1 MLAAFLSMDADMS
14 SLFSSPKTPKIPDPP
29 APAAPPSTTDA
40 AAAGAQ
46 EAEQI
51 RRRRGTAS
59 TILAGETTASPGSV
73 AAKTL
78 LGS

>member
-1 MLAAFLSMDADMS
+1 MASSLTDAVMS
-14 SLFSSPKTPKIPDPP
+14 SFFSKPSTPKIPDPP

-40 AAAGAQ
+40 AAAGSA
-46 EAEQI
+46 EAERL

-59 TILAGETTASPGSV
+59 TVLAGDATATPGSV
-73 AAKTL
+73 ATKTL